1 MDSTLSFHMG
11 TSFNEQHNNRTIPV
25 PHADK
30 EYESEHNWYSPNNM
44 SLEDAY
50 ELLFG
55 DVFREYNASVR
66 VDRRYNSY
74 LEKLQIACQKEK
86 EKIAQLR
93 HSGAPSSQIRRNKNA
108 VKPAYEII
116 IGLGNARDNPEFC
129 KNGRLQNTAKE
140 ILVEFIENFQKENP
154 NVFLY
159 NASLHTGEAGAIHI
173 HADVIFF
180 CDNCSRGMRRQTS
193 LTKALNAMGY
203 VSDKTQNDH
212 GVRLNAITKW
222 ENKQREILQSLCAKR
237 GINIIGGEH
246 SRQHLSTEE
255 YQIKRDK
262 DFVDEQA
269 RELMNQM
276 DDFVQV
282 VSSSNSTKA
291 YLEHQENKTLRK
303 KVSAYEEM
311 EARRRQIL
319 SNAWK
324 EFNSYTAQYFEEY
337 RRHKKE
343 LFAELQRARKGT
355 ESNRKKLKELL
366 SDVAYGNDFFL
377 VKLFKLVAALFV
389 AMETKALDNEVKLLQ
404 EKNDALKNIA
414 KNVMSESQTV
424 SATLRGKDIDE
435 IASSMLKYEQ
445 MLSSILKT
453 IDYTRN
459 ITHSKAHNTPCR

>member
-11 TSFNEQHNNRTIPV
+11 TSFNEEHNNRTIPV

-44 SLEDAY
+44 RLEDAY

-55 DVFREYNASVR
+55 EEFRRYNASVR
-66 VDRRYNSY
+66 ADRRYNSY

-129 KNGRLQNTAKE
+129 KNGRLQDTARE

-159 NASLHTGEAGAIHI
+159 NASLHTGEAGSIHV

-203 VSDKTQNDH
+203 VSDETQNSE

-222 ENKQREILQSLCAKR
+222 ENKQREILRSLCAKR
-237 GINIIGGEH
+237 GINIIDGEH
-246 SRQHLSTEE
+246 SRQHLTTEE
-255 YQIKRDK
+255 FQIKRDK

-282 VSSSNSTKA
+282 VSTSNSAKA
-291 YLEHQENKTLRK
+291 YVEHQENKELRK
-303 KVSAYEEM
+303 KAAEYDAVKQKRNKLIADAWVDFNSATSAYFDLYRKKKKTLYEEIHRARQGARDSRKQLNSILNDITCSNGLFINIFRLFFALFLALEVASIEREVKRLQ
-311 EARRRQIL
+311 EANTALKQQAKEVIQQ
-319 SNAWK
+319 SNNISAVLK
-324 EFNSYTAQYFEEY
+324 S
-337 RRHKKE
+337 KE
-343 LFAELQRARKGT
+343 L
-355 ESNRKKLKELL
+355 
-366 SDVAYGNDFFL
+366 D
-377 VKLFKLVAALFV
+377 
-389 AMETKALDNEVKLLQ
+389 
-404 EKNDALKNIA
+404 
-414 KNVMSESQTV
+414 
-424 SATLRGKDIDE
+424 DIQ
-435 IASSMLKYEQ
+435 ASMLDYEVA
-445 MLSSILKT
+445 LENAKLYIENPLK
-453 IDYTRN
+453 IRQLEH
-459 ITHSKAHNTPCR
+459 THQHGR

>member
-11 TSFNEQHNNRTIPV
+11 TSFNEEHNNRTIPV

-30 EYESEHNWYSPNNM
+30 EYEREHNWYSPNNM

-50 ELLFG
+50 DLLFG
-55 DVFREYNASVR
+55 EEFQRYNASVR
-66 VDRRYNSY
+66 ADRRYNSY

-129 KNGRLQNTAKE
+129 KNGRLQDTAKE

-203 VSDKTQNDH
+203 VSDETQNSE

-222 ENKQREILQSLCAKR
+222 ENKQREILRDLCAKR
-237 GINIIGGEH
+237 GINIIDGEH
-246 SRQHLSTEE
+246 SRQHLTTEE
-255 YQIKRDK
+255 FQIKRDK

-269 RELMNQM
+269 RALMGEM
-276 DDFVQV
+276 DDFLKF
-282 VSSSNSTKA
+282 VSTSNSA
-291 YLEHQENKTLRK
+291 MEYVEHQENKKLRK
-303 KVSAYEEM
+303 VVAEYDAVKLKRDKLIANAWVDFNSATSAYFDVYRKKKKALYEEIHRARQGVRDSRKQLNDILNDIACSNGLFINIIRLFFALFLALEVASIERDVKRLQETNTALKQQAKEVIQQSNNVSAV
-311 EARRRQIL
+311 L
-319 SNAWK
+319 KS
-324 EFNSYTAQYFEEY
+324 
-337 RRHKKE
+337 KE
-343 LFAELQRARKGT
+343 L
-355 ESNRKKLKELL
+355 
-366 SDVAYGNDFFL
+366 D
-377 VKLFKLVAALFV
+377 
-389 AMETKALDNEVKLLQ
+389 
-404 EKNDALKNIA
+404 
-414 KNVMSESQTV
+414 
-424 SATLRGKDIDE
+424 DIQ
-435 IASSMLKYEQ
+435 ASMLDYEVA
-445 MLSSILKT
+445 LEKAKLYIENPLK
-453 IDYTRN
+453 IRQLEH
-459 ITHSKAHNTPCR
+459 THQHGR